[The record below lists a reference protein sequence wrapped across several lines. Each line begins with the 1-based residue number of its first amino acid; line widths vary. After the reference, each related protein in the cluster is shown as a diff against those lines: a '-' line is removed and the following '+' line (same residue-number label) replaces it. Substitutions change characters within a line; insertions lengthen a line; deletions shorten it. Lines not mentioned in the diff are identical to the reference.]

1 MKDFEFLVVLG
12 KGPYAKVKLG
22 LHPLLVSSLLFLQ
35 VVMCKE
41 KTTGEILAMK
51 ILKKDTIV
59 AKDEI
64 THTVTERKVLQMTS
78 SHPFLTVQYT
88 PPHSHY

>member
-1 MKDFEFLVVLG
+1 MVLG
-12 KGPYAKVKLG
+12 KGTYSKVKLG
-22 LHPLLVSSLLFLQ
+22 LHPLLVSSLVFLQ

-41 KTTGEILAMK
+41 KETGEILAMK
-51 ILKKDTIV
+51 ILKKGTIM
-59 AKDEI
+59 DEDDI
-64 THTVTERKVLQMTS
+64 THTITERNVLQMTS